1 MPEISEV
8 YHLKG
13 KKGQLLLRLN
23 SKEEEGEVWGTILGD
38 HVRHHYHHL
47 SLSFVIIIVIIIIIY
62 HHHHT
67 IIIMIRDVWRL
78 SVHLVLT
85 PVLPCLESPLFT
97 LVRKTDIMFG

>member
-1 MPEISEV
+1 MPEVSEV
-8 YHLKG
+8 YHLTC

-47 SLSFVIIIVIIIIIY
+47 SLSFVIIVVIIIIIVIITIIIIY

-97 LVRKTDIMFG
+97 SD